1 MYVQTEFDCTDTNV
15 QNNNKF
21 IQSKVTS
28 QQIKNVM
35 HGHTYIYIYM

>member
-1 MYVQTEFDCTDTNV
+1 MYVHTELSCTDTNV

-21 IQSKVTS
+21 IQSKVIS

-35 HGHTYIYIYM
+35 HRHIYIHLHM